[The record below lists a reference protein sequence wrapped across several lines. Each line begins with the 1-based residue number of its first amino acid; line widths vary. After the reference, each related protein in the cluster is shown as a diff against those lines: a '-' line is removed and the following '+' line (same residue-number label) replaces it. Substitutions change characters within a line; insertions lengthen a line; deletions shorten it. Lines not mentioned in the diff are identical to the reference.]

1 MKKLLLLGLAY
12 LSLHAAMAQATEE
25 NFSLQQ
31 AIDYGKKN
39 SPTILNSKLDADKS
53 KEQVREI
60 LSVGLPQINGSVQ
73 WNDFLKLPASFL
85 PGTIVGRPANEY
97 VKLTFGTTHQIT
109 AAIQATQ
116 LIFDGSYI
124 VGLKAAKEVAILS
137 QQIVAK
143 SEIDIESNITKAYY
157 AALILGENIKL
168 VNENLTRIEKLLFEM
183 KQMNK
188 NGFVESLDVDRLELT
203 LSNLQI
209 AKANLENSKEI
220 SYKAI
225 KLQMGYGVSKPIILT
240 DNLEKLYAS
249 DIGDMGAADFN
260 IQGRIE
266 YKLLREQQA
275 LYKLDKQRYQCGY
288 LPNLVLI
295 GSVQSA
301 LNRNNDNLFKSTPQ
315 LPWVPSA
322 LIGLRLGVPIFDG
335 FQKQSKIAQANIQLR
350 KLQNDSANLSNA
362 LNLEYFA
369 AQSKYQNAI
378 KMLELQKRS
387 RDLSEKIYNTTS
399 IKYKEGVSN
408 SIELQTADNDFKT
421 AQTSYLNAIYELL
434 TAKSD
439 LKKAKGGK

>member
-12 LSLHAAMAQATEE
+12 LSLNAAMAQATEE

-53 KEQVREI
+53 KEQVKEI

-137 QQIVAK
+137 KQIVAK

-225 KLQMGYGVSKPIILT
+225 KLQMGYDVSKPIILT
-240 DNLEKLYAS
+240 DNLEKLYTS

-275 LYKLDKQRYQCGY
+275 LYKLDKQRYQYGY

-350 KLQNDSANLSNA
+350 RLQNDSANLSNA

-369 AQSKYQNAI
+369 AKSKYQNAL

-439 LKKAKGGK
+439 LKKAMGGR

>member
-1 MKKLLLLGLAY
+1 MKKLLILGLTY
-12 LSLHAAMAQATEE
+12 LSLNAIQAQSTEE

-31 AIDYGKKN
+31 AIDYGKKHN
-39 SPTILNSKLDADKS
+39 PTLLNSKLDADKS
-53 KEQVREI
+53 KEQVKEI
-60 LSVGLPQINGSVQ
+60 LSVGLPQVNGSVQ
-73 WNDFLKLPASFL
+73 WNDFLKLPASFI
-85 PGTIVGRPANEY
+85 PNVFGGKPDEY
-97 VKLTFGTTHQIT
+97 LKLTFGTTHQIT
-109 AAIQATQ
+109 AAINASQ
-116 LIFDGSYI
+116 LIFDGGYL
-124 VGLKAAKEVAILS
+124 VGLKASREVAILS
-137 QQIVAK
+137 QQLVAK
-143 SEIDIESNITKAYY
+143 SEIDVESNITKAYY
-157 AALILGENIKL
+157 AALILTENIKL

-188 NGFVESLDVDRLELT
+188 NGFVESLDVDKLELT

-220 SYKAI
+220 AYKAI
-225 KLQMGYGVSKPIILT
+225 KLQMGFDVTKPITLS
-240 DNLEKLYAS
+240 DNLEKLYTA
-249 DIGDMGAADFN
+249 DAGDMANTDFSV
-260 IQGRIE
+260 QGRIE
-266 YKLLREQQA
+266 YKLLREQQV
-275 LYKLDKQRYQCGY
+275 LYTLDKQRYQYGY

-322 LIGLRLGVPIFDG
+322 LVGLRLGVPIFDG

-369 AQSKYQNAI
+369 AKSKYQNAI
-378 KMLELQKRS
+378 KMLDLQKRS

-399 IKYKEGVSN
+399 IKYKEGIAN
-408 SIELQTADNDFKT
+408 SFELQTADSDFKT

-434 TAKSD
+434 TSKSD
-439 LKKAKGGK
+439 LKKAMGK